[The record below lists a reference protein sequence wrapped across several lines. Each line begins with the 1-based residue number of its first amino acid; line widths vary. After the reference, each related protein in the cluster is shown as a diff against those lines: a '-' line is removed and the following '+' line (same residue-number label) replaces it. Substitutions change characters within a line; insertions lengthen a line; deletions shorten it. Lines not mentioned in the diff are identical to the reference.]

1 MAQRRWTFVIVPHG
15 SATSRSLEVSASALK
30 LAGALV
36 AAALMVVSA
45 LGFATITRSFDLAK
59 AEKLERDNA
68 VLAEEIGR
76 MNGRLTELSDTL
88 NRIARRDDQIRVLAN
103 LEPLDPQVQAAGI
116 GGPRAPIAATELAA
130 TGVLGRQA
138 EQVRVDLSGLI
149 RRANLLATSFADAV
163 DSLKGHKKRLESTPS
178 ILPTQGWLSSN
189 YSTSRLHPIL
199 NVARPH
205 VGIDITA
212 PFGTPIEAPAAG
224 RVSFAGTKT
233 GYGKTIIIRHGFGL
247 ETRFA
252 HASKLLVQQGQR
264 VKRGDRIALV
274 GKSGLSTAPH
284 LHYEVH
290 VNGRAVNPLNYV
302 LPETVTD

>member
-15 SATSRSLEVSASALK
+15 LGISRSVEVSTSALK

-36 AAALMVVSA
+36 AAALMVVLA

-76 MNGRLTELSDTL
+76 MHGRLTELSDTL
-88 NRIARRDDQIRVLAN
+88 DRIAHRDDQIRVLAN

-116 GGPRAPIAATELAA
+116 GGPRAPITSTEVAA

-138 EQVRVDLSGLI
+138 DQVRDDLSGLI

-163 DSLKGHKKRLESTPS
+163 DSLEGHKKRMESTPS

-205 VGIDITA
+205 VGIDVTA
-212 PFGTPIEAPAAG
+212 PTGTPIEAPAAG
-224 RVSFAGTKT
+224 RISFAGSKT
-233 GYGKTIIIRHGFGL
+233 GYGKTVIIKHGYGV

-264 VKRGDRIALV
+264 VTRGDRIALV
-274 GKSGLSTAPH
+274 GKSGLATAPH

-290 VNGRAVNPLNYV
+290 VNGRAVNPLKYI

>member
-15 SATSRSLEVSASALK
+15 SGTSRNLEVSASALK
-30 LAGALV
+30 LAGAVV
-36 AAALMVVSA
+36 AAVLMVALA

-59 AEKLERDNA
+59 AEKLGRDNA

-76 MNGRLTELSDTL
+76 MHGRLTELSDTL
-88 NRIARRDDQIRVLAN
+88 DRIAHRDDQIRVLAN
-103 LEPLDPQVQAAGI
+103 LEPIDPQVQAAGI
-116 GGPRAPIAATELAA
+116 GGPRAPITSTEVAA

-138 EQVRVDLSGLI
+138 EQVREDLSGLI
-149 RRANLLATSFADAV
+149 RRASLLAGSFADAV
-163 DSLKGHKKRLESTPS
+163 DSLKGHKKRMESTPS

-205 VGIDITA
+205 VGIDVTA
-212 PFGTPIEAPAAG
+212 PTGTPIEAPAAG

-233 GYGKTIIIRHGFGL
+233 GYGKTIIIQHGFGV

-264 VKRGDRIALV
+264 VTRGDRIAVV
-274 GKSGLSTAPH
+274 GKSGLATAPH

-290 VNGRAVNPLNYV
+290 VNGRAVNPLKYI
-302 LPETVTD
+302 LPETVVD

>member
-15 SATSRSLEVSASALK
+15 SGTSRSHEVSTTALK

-36 AAALMVVSA
+36 GAAVMVVLA
-45 LGFATITRSFDLAK
+45 LGFATITRSFDLAE

-76 MNGRLTELSDTL
+76 MHGRLTELADTL
-88 NRIARRDDQIRVLAN
+88 DRIARRNDQIRVLAN
-103 LEPLDPQVQAAGI
+103 LEPIDPQVQAVGI
-116 GGPRAPIAATELAA
+116 GGPRASLASSDLEG

-138 EQVRVDLSGLI
+138 EQVREDLSGLI
-149 RRANLLATSFADAV
+149 RRANLLAASFGDAV

-178 ILPTQGWLSSN
+178 ILPTQGWLSSH

-205 VGIDITA
+205 VGIDVTA
-212 PFGTPIEAPAAG
+212 PTGTPIEAPAAG
-224 RVSFAGTKT
+224 RVTFAGTKT
-233 GYGKTIIIRHGFGL
+233 GYGKTIVIRHGFGV

-252 HASKLLVQQGQR
+252 HASKLLVQKGQR
-264 VKRGDRIALV
+264 VTRGDRIALV
-274 GKSGLSTAPH
+274 GKSGLATAPH

-290 VNGRAVNPLNYV
+290 VNGRAVNPLNYI

>member
-15 SATSRSLEVSASALK
+15 SGTSRNLEVSASALK

-36 AAALMVVSA
+36 AAALMVALA

-59 AEKLERDNA
+59 AEKLGRDNA

-76 MNGRLTELSDTL
+76 MHGRLTELSDTL
-88 NRIARRDDQIRVLAN
+88 DRIARRDDQIRVLAN
-103 LEPLDPQVQAAGI
+103 LEPIDPQVQAAGI
-116 GGPRAPIAATELAA
+116 GGPRAPITSTEVAA

-138 EQVRVDLSGLI
+138 EQVREDLSGLI
-149 RRANLLATSFADAV
+149 RRASLLATSFADAV
-163 DSLKGHKKRLESTPS
+163 DSLEGHKKRMESTPS

-205 VGIDITA
+205 VGIDVTA
-212 PFGTPIEAPAAG
+212 PTGTPIEAPAAG

-233 GYGKTIIIRHGFGL
+233 GYGKTIIIKHGFGV

-252 HASKLLVQQGQR
+252 HASKLLVQPGQR

-274 GKSGLSTAPH
+274 GKSGLATAPH

-290 VNGRAVNPLNYV
+290 VNGRAVNPLKYI